1 MFVQIKSFLQE
12 HWKFCLSISL
22 CIVFFAI
29 CLIIYMRTSEKSI
42 EQLKTMK
49 YEDTANT
56 DKASHA
62 LHVDSGNARNI
73 TREIQYIHD
82 GKTSPDVTYY
92 VTAPTIE
99 KAAEQTAEQIKAED
113 AILPPVAIE
122 KTDRTV
128 VTADQKKQKV
138 DVYKINLRK
147 DHRIKA
153 GILQTDGKTYGG
165 IGYQAGRWEGTV
177 YTRDGRS
184 IQAASVMYTVKQW

>member
-1 MFVQIKSFLQE
+1 MFVKIKSFLQE

-42 EQLKTMK
+42 EQPKTMK

-56 DKASHA
+56 DKVSHA

-113 AILPPVAIE
+113 ATSIGDIE
-122 KTDRTV
+122 KTRTV

-153 GILQTDGKTYGG
+153 GILQTDGKIYGG

-177 YTRDGRS
+177 YTQDGRS

>member
-1 MFVQIKSFLQE
+1 M
-12 HWKFCLSISL
+12 
-22 CIVFFAI
+22 
-29 CLIIYMRTSEKSI
+29 
-42 EQLKTMK
+42 
-49 YEDTANT
+49 
-56 DKASHA
+56 
-62 LHVDSGNARNI
+62 
-73 TREIQYIHD
+73 
-82 GKTSPDVTYY
+82 
-92 VTAPTIE
+92 TAPTIE
-99 KAAEQTAEQIKAED
+99 KTAEQTAEQIKAED